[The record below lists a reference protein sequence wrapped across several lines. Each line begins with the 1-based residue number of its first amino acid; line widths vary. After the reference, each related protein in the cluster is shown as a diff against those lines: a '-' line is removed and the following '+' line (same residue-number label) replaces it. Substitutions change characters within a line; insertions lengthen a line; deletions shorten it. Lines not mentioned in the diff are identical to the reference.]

1 MAVLQLAALC
11 TFLLPDGGVLTVGQ
25 RTRRAITQA
34 GDVKLV
40 ATETLSFR
48 PGGVGKTHTH
58 THTFSNGSSWLSLTS
73 SYFLAQA

>member
-1 MAVLQLAALC
+1 MEVLQLAALC

-58 THTFSNGSSWLSLTS
+58 TFSNGSSWLSLTS